1 MLLDLL
7 LHWLLSEMLSASLQ
21 PCLPLLPLLPL
32 LLLLLLLLLLD
43 ASTLLTVATRCLTS
57 AHCRHKHQSWKQGKL
72 NALQVLT
79 DAISRC
85 CQIPDLRQTGHFA
98 SARCRHKHQSWSCE
112 KLDALQVLTVAP
124 IINHGAANK
133 QDALQVLTDDT
144 NINHGAAKSWMLY
157 KCWLSHQA
165 SIRELRNIG

>member
-1 MLLDLL
+1 MLDKC
-7 LHWLLSEMLSASLQ
+7 S
-21 PCLPLLPLLPL
+21 
-32 LLLLLLLLLLD
+32 
-43 ASTLLTVATRCLTS
+43 
-57 AHCRHKHQSWKQGKL
+57 HCRHKHQSWKQGTL

-79 DAISRC
+79 DAISRSC
-85 CQIPDLRQTGHFA
+85 HQIPDLRQTGHFA

-124 IINHGAANK
+124 IINHGTANK
-133 QDALQVLTDDT
+133 QGALQVLTDDT

-165 SIRELRNIG
+165 SIRELRNIGWFTSADCRNKQLDDLQVPGVGVRVRVGVGQTGCYHCSL